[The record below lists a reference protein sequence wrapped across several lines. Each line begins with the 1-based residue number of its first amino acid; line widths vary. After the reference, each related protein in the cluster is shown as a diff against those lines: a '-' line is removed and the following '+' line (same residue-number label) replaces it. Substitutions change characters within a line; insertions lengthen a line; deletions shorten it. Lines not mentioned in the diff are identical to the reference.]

1 MSNDLA
7 HLHIVLKKTYG
18 TVLLLMLFFKQIV
31 IQLLFNGST
40 SKVVLGTAWFSLDE
54 LTAEITAVAWDA
66 C

>member
-1 MSNDLA
+1 MSSLA
-7 HLHIVLKKTYG
+7 HLHRVLKKTYV
-18 TVLLLMLFFKQIV
+18 TVLLLMPLFKQIV
-31 IQLLFNGST
+31 IQLLFNGNT

>member
-40 SKVVLGTAWFSLDE
+40 SKVVLGTA
-54 LTAEITAVAWDA
+54 
-66 C
+66 